1 VTDWRRAELAEI
13 VPEDA
18 EFKDG
23 TRDAVG
29 FARKGAAV

>member
-1 VTDWRRAELAEI
+1 VRTGIVAEY
-13 VPEDA
+13 A

-29 FARKGAAV
+29 FARKGAAA